1 LPISWFPK
9 KKLFLPKFHSFVH
22 FLALFSFILANFYIS
37 VVKNAFET
45 IYLKDLNSYLMN
57 KEIKKK
63 NEEDEEESEKLN
75 C

>member
-1 LPISWFPK
+1 
-9 KKLFLPKFHSFVH
+9 
-22 FLALFSFILANFYIS
+22 LANFYIS